1 MILRII
7 IDKKQK
13 LPNGTT
19 EALQKEAARRLLT
32 RWPELV
38 IGVIRGQRND
48 VEVKRTT
55 AEERDAILEVVQ
67 EVWEDPDSWMPA
79 T

>member
-7 IDKKQK
+7 IDKNQK

-32 RWPELV
+32 RWPELA
-38 IGVIRGQRND
+38 IDVIRGQRND

>member
-7 IDKKQK
+7 IDKTQK

-19 EALQKEAARRLLT
+19 ESLQQEAARRLHE
-32 RWPELV
+32 RWPELT
-38 IGVIRGQRND
+38 IDVIRGLRT
-48 VEVKRTT
+48 EIEIKRTT
-55 AEERDAILEVVQ
+55 DEEREAILEAVQ
-67 EVWEDPDSWMPA
+67 AIWEDPDSWMPA

>member
-38 IGVIRGQRND
+38 IDVIRGQRND

>member
-38 IGVIRGQRND
+38 IDVIWGQRND

-55 AEERDAILEVVQ
+55 EEERDAILEVVQ

>member
-19 EALQKEAARRLLT
+19 DALQKEAARRLLT

-38 IGVIRGQRND
+38 IDVIRGQRND

>member
-7 IDKKQK
+7 IDKTQK

-19 EALQKEAARRLLT
+19 ESLQQEAARRLHK
-32 RWPELV
+32 RWPELT
-38 IGVIRGQRND
+38 IDVIRGLRTEI
-48 VEVKRTT
+48 EVKRTT
-55 AEERDAILEVVQ
+55 DEEREAILEAVQ
-67 EVWEDPDSWMPA
+67 EIWEDPDSWMPA

>member
-1 MILRII
+1 MILHII

-13 LPNGTT
+13 LPNGTL
-19 EALQKEAARRLLT
+19 EALQQEASRRLLT
-32 RWPELV
+32 RWPALT
-38 IGVIRGQRND
+38 IDVIRGQRND

-55 AEERDAILEVVQ
+55 DEERDAILEVVQ

-79 T
+79 S

>member
-13 LPNGTT
+13 LPDGTT
-19 EALQKEAARRLLT
+19 EALQREAACRLLT
-32 RWPELV
+32 RWPELA
-38 IGVIRGQRND
+38 IDVIRGQRND

-55 AEERDAILEVVQ
+55 EEERDAILEVVQ